1 MNKIIKIVFYVV
13 LAVNVLFFAVMK
25 LDLFGDGQPV
35 PIQPP
40 LNAEKIVLQVESASL
55 AVPPAPVQS
64 AAVSAPAVASAPPAV
79 VAQSAPVKAA
89 LVKPEPAKP
98 EPVKPVLVKPEPV
111 KPEPVVVAKPAK
123 PACYEWGE
131 FSGDELE
138 QVSAALRRLQL
149 GNKLVQHDVLHTIGY
164 WVYIAPH
171 KDKSVV
177 NQRVARLKEQ
187 GVTDLFV
194 IQEPG
199 EWLNAIQLGV
209 FKSHES
215 AQNFLEGLRA
225 KEVTTA
231 QIGER
236 ASKIKSKRFVINNV
250 DEVMSAKLSSLQK
263 DFSGNELK
271 HVSCH

>member
-13 LAVNVLFFAVMK
+13 LAVNILFFAVMK
-25 LDLFGDGQPV
+25 FDLFGDGPTL

-40 LNAEKIVLQVESASL
+40 LNAEKIVLQVESAPL
-55 AVPPAPVQS
+55 AVTPVPVPIQPAV
-64 AAVSAPAVASAPPAV
+64 VSAPVVASAPLPV

-98 EPVKPVLVKPEPV
+98 EPVKPAPV

-149 GNKLVQHDVLHTIGY
+149 GNKLVQHDVPHTIGY

-177 NQRVARLKEQ
+177 NQRVVKLKEQ

-209 FKSHES
+209 FKSHDS

-250 DEVMSAKLSSLQK
+250 DEAMSAKLSSLQK

>member
-1 MNKIIKIVFYVV
+1 MNKIIKIVFYVA
-13 LAVNVLFFAVMK
+13 LAVNLLFFTVMK

-35 PIQPP
+35 PIPP
-40 LNAEKIVLQVESASL
+40 SLNEDKIVLQIEPKS
-55 AVPPAPVQS
+55 APVAAPPLAIQS
-64 AAVSAPAVASAPPAV
+64 AVASAPVAV
-79 VAQSAPVKAA
+79 QSAPVATKTE
-89 LVKPEPAKP
+89 LAKP
-98 EPVKPVLVKPEPV
+98 EPVKPEPV
-111 KPEPVVVAKPAK
+111 KPEPVKPEPLVVAKPAK

-138 QVSAALRRLQL
+138 QVSTALRRLQL
-149 GNKLVQHDVLHTIGY
+149 GNKLVQRDVPHMIGY

-177 NQRVARLKEQ
+177 NQKVAQLRER

-209 FKSHES
+209 FKSRES

-225 KEVTTA
+225 KDVSSA

-236 ASKIKSKRFVINNV
+236 ASKIKYKRFVINNV
-250 DEVMSAKLSSLQK
+250 DEAMSAKLTTLQK

>member
-1 MNKIIKIVFYVV
+1 MNKIIKIVFYVA

-25 LDLFGDGQPV
+25 LDLFGDGQPL

-40 LNAEKIVLQVESASL
+40 LNAEKIILQVESAPL
-55 AVPPAPVQS
+55 AVTPAPVQP
-64 AAVSAPAVASAPPAV
+64 AAVSAPAVASAPLAV
-79 VAQSAPVKAA
+79 VAQSAPVKAEP
-89 LVKPEPAKP
+89 VKPEPAKR
-98 EPVKPVLVKPEPV
+98 EPVKPEPV

-138 QVSAALRRLQL
+138 QVSSALKRLQL
-149 GNKLVQHDVLHTIGY
+149 GNKLVSHDVPHTIGY
-164 WVYIAPH
+164 WVFIAPH
-171 KDKSVV
+171 KDKAVV
-177 NQRVARLKEQ
+177 IQKVAQLRER

-209 FKSHES
+209 FKSRES

-225 KEVTTA
+225 KDVTTA

-250 DEVMSAKLSSLQK
+250 DEAMSAKLSSLQK

>member
-1 MNKIIKIVFYVV
+1 MNKIIKIVFYVA
-13 LAVNVLFFAVMK
+13 LAVNLLFFTVMK
-25 LDLFGDGQPV
+25 LDLFGDAPPA

-40 LNAEKIVLQVESASL
+40 LNAEKIVLQIEPKSSPVA
-55 AVPPAPVQS
+55 APPIAVQS
-64 AAVSAPAVASAPPAV
+64 AVASSV
-79 VAQSAPVKAA
+79 VAAQSAPVAA
-89 LVKPEPAKP
+89 KTEPVKP
-98 EPVKPVLVKPEPV
+98 EPVKAEPVKPEPV
-111 KPEPVVVAKPAK
+111 KPESVVVAKPSK

-131 FSGDELE
+131 FSGDELD
-138 QVSAALRRLQL
+138 QVSTALRRLQL
-149 GNKLVQHDVLHTIGY
+149 GNKLVQRDVPHMIGY

-177 NQRVARLKEQ
+177 NQKVAQLRER

-209 FKSHES
+209 FKSRES

-225 KEVTTA
+225 KDVTSA
-231 QIGER
+231 QVGER
-236 ASKIKSKRFVINNV
+236 ASKIKFKRFAINNV
-250 DEVMSAKLSSLQK
+250 DEAMSAKLTSLQK

-271 HVSCH
+271 RVSCH

>member
-1 MNKIIKIVFYVV
+1 MNKIIKIVFYLA
-13 LAVNVLFFAVMK
+13 LAVNLLFFTVMK
-25 LDLFGDGQPV
+25 LDLFGEAPPA

-40 LNAEKIVLQVESASL
+40 LNAEKIVLQIEPKSL
-55 AVPPAPVQS
+55 PVAAPPIAIQS
-64 AAVSAPAVASAPPAV
+64 AVASAPDA
-79 VAQSAPVKAA
+79 AQSAPVAA
-89 LVKPEPAKP
+89 KTEPVKPEPAKP
-98 EPVKPVLVKPEPV
+98 EPVKPEPIKPEPV

-138 QVSAALRRLQL
+138 QVSTALRRLQL
-149 GNKLVQHDVLHTIGY
+149 GNKLVQRDVPHMIGY
-164 WVYIAPH
+164 WVFIPPH

-177 NQRVARLKEQ
+177 NQKVAQLRER

-209 FKSHES
+209 FKSRES

-225 KEVTTA
+225 KDVSSA

-236 ASKIKSKRFVINNV
+236 ASKIKFKRFAINNV
-250 DEVMSAKLSSLQK
+250 DEAMSAKLTTLQK

-271 HVSCH
+271 RVSCH

>member
-1 MNKIIKIVFYVV
+1 MNKIIKIVFYVG
-13 LAVNVLFFAVMK
+13 LAVNLLFFAVMK
-25 LDLFGDGQPV
+25 LDLFGDAPPA

-40 LNAEKIVLQVESASL
+40 LNEDKIVLQIEPKSSPVA
-55 AVPPAPVQS
+55 APPIAVQS
-64 AAVSAPAVASAPPAV
+64 AVASSV
-79 VAQSAPVKAA
+79 VAAQSAPVAA
-89 LVKPEPAKP
+89 KTEPVKPEPAKA
-98 EPVKPVLVKPEPV
+98 EPVKPEPV

-123 PACYEWGE
+123 PTCYEWGE

-138 QVSAALRRLQL
+138 QVSTALRRLQL
-149 GNKLVQHDVLHTIGY
+149 GNKLVQRDVPHMIGY

-177 NQRVARLKEQ
+177 NQKVAQLRER

-209 FKSHES
+209 FKSRES

-225 KEVTTA
+225 KDVSSA

-236 ASKIKSKRFVINNV
+236 ASKIKYKRFVINNV
-250 DEVMSAKLSSLQK
+250 DEAMSAKLTSLQK

-271 HVSCH
+271 RVSCH